1 MGTALGNLVCVSSE
15 SHNKIHAIYD
25 KGETEKKK
33 LQAKLQKIVESW
45 GRGDGLKSFERKI

>member
-1 MGTALGNLVCVSSE
+1 MGTSLGNLVCVSSE

-25 KGETEKKK
+25 KGEAEKKK

-45 GRGDGLKSFERKI
+45 GRGTV